1 MDAPKTFT
9 IGKLATAADVNVE
22 TIRYYQRLA
31 LIKEPAKPDQ
41 GYRQYSPQ
49 YVSRV
54 RFIKRAKQLGFSLK
68 EIRELLDLGD
78 GHCQEVQQLARLKVT
93 MIEERL
99 KDLHSMQSALID
111 LLAQCEATDD
121 KDIHCALIEVLGRE
135 LSTDM
140 AGNPK

>member
-41 GYRQYSPQ
+41 GYRQYPLE

-54 RFIKRAKQLGFSLK
+54 RFIKRAQQLGFTLK
-68 EIRELLDLGD
+68 EIRELLELGD

-99 KDLHSMQSALID
+99 KDLHSMQRALID
-111 LLAQCEATDD
+111 LLAQCEATDG
-121 KDIHCALIEVLGRE
+121 KDIRCALVEVLGKE
-135 LSTDM
+135 VSMGM
-140 AGNPK
+140 AGNSK